1 MGPKQ
6 SWMMNYWN
14 QLWVVQQVLIQQPL
28 VVVNTKRLQLAVI
41 PQQLWNS
48 QNPYLLNQNPDLQ
61 EQNPGLQEQNPDR
74 LMSLQ
79 QQQALVKLL
88 RVRIQL
94 LQQHLNSLTNP
105 DLQKIILG
113 NPEIHL
119 PQIHLLNPEFLRL
132 KIQNPDLL
140 QQQLKVR
147 VRSELGPILPK
158 SAHGRMRRTEGK
170 AMLHL

>member
-1 MGPKQ
+1 MG
-6 SWMMNYWN
+6 
-14 QLWVVQQVLIQQPL
+14 
-28 VVVNTKRLQLAVI
+28 NTKRLLQLAVI

-48 QNPYLLNQNPDLQ
+48 QNPYLQ
-61 EQNPGLQEQNPDR
+61 EQNPGLQEQNPDL

-94 LQQHLNSLTNP
+94 LQQHLNSLANL

-119 PQIHLLNPEFLRL
+119 PQIRLLNPEYLRL
-132 KIQNPDLL
+132 KTQNPDLL
-140 QQQLKVR
+140 QQQLKG
-147 VRSELGPILPK
+147 EQK
-158 SAHGRMRRTEGK
+158 GK
-170 AMLHL
+170 PCSICKDLRYTWVPLKNLCS

>member
-1 MGPKQ
+1 MGLKQ
-6 SWMMNYWN
+6 SLMMNYWN
-14 QLWVVQQVLIQQPL
+14 QLWAVQQVLIQQPL
-28 VVVNTKRLQLAVI
+28 VVVNTKRLQRAVI

-48 QNPYLLNQNPDLQ
+48 QNPYLLNQNPGLQDQNPDLQ
-61 EQNPGLQEQNPDR
+61 EQNPDL

-79 QQQALVKLL
+79 QQQALLVKLL

-94 LQQHLNSLTNP
+94 LQQHHLANP

-119 PQIHLLNPEFLRL
+119 PQIRLLNPEFLRL

-147 VRSELGPILPK
+147 VRSELGPVLPK
-158 SAHGRMRRTEGK
+158 SAHG
-170 AMLHL
+170 

>member
-1 MGPKQ
+1 MGKPNALKQ
-6 SWMMNYWN
+6 SLMMNYWN
-14 QLWVVQQVLIQQPL
+14 QLWAVRQVLIQQPP
-28 VVVNTKRLQLAVI
+28 VVVNTKRLQLAVT

-61 EQNPGLQEQNPDR
+61 DQNPDL

-94 LQQHLNSLTNP
+94 FQQHLNCLANP
-105 DLQKIILG
+105 DLQKIIQG

-119 PQIHLLNPEFLRL
+119 PQIRLLNPEVLRL

-147 VRSELGPILPK
+147 VRSELGPVLPK

>member
-1 MGPKQ
+1 
-6 SWMMNYWN
+6 MNYWN
-14 QLWVVQQVLIQQPL
+14 QLWAVQQVLIQQPL
-28 VVVNTKRLQLAVI
+28 VVVNTKRLLQLAVTL
-41 PQQLWNS
+41 QLLWNS

-61 EQNPGLQEQNPDR
+61 EQNPGLQEQNPDL

-94 LQQHLNSLTNP
+94 LQQRLNSLANLEI
-105 DLQKIILG
+105 LQKIILG

-119 PQIHLLNPEFLRL
+119 PQIRLLNPEFLRL

-140 QQQLKVR
+140 QLQLKVR
-147 VRSELGPILPK
+147 VRSELGPVLPK